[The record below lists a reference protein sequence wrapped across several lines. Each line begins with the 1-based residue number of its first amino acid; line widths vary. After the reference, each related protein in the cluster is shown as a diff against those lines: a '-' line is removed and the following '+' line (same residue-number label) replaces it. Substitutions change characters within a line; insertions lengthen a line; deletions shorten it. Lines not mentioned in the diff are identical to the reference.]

1 MMQQVQ
7 IAAGGLVL
15 LGITLSL
22 ILSNWWFVALSAFVG
37 AGLVFAGSTGY
48 CGMAKVLAKMP
59 WNRIKN
65 QIQTEFTGKSLI
77 IKQFED
83 KNLAHYSYIAI
94 SDDQAIV
101 VDPERDPSK
110 YYDYAKQHNATI
122 VGVYE
127 THPHADFASSHLQIH
142 EETGA
147 TIYVGELV

>member
-1 MMQQVQ
+1 
-7 IAAGGLVL
+7 
-15 LGITLSL
+15 
-22 ILSNWWFVALSAFVG
+22 
-37 AGLVFAGSTGY
+37 
-48 CGMAKVLAKMP
+48 MAKVLGKMP

-65 QIQTEFTGKSLI
+65 QIQTEFYGKNLI

-94 SDDQAIV
+94 SDGEAIV

-110 YYDYAKQHNATI
+110 YYDYATQHNAKI
-122 VGVYE
+122 VGIYE

-147 TIYVGELV
+147 TIYIGELVGAEYPYTSLQDHDTFSFGSASVKVLFTP

>member
-1 MMQQVQ
+1 M
-7 IAAGGLVL
+7 
-15 LGITLSL
+15 
-22 ILSNWWFVALSAFVG
+22 SAFVG

-65 QIQTEFTGKSLI
+65 QIQTEFTGKTLI

-94 SDDQAIV
+94 SDGQAIV